1 MSAFHPVSQAARQ
14 DIAAASTAPRPTALA
29 PLIDSAWTSAGEAAR
44 RADVTVQIA
53 GDLDTV
59 AVTDPERCVAALVGL
74 LHESMAAAKRGA
86 MITVR
91 VTRDVRQKIEI
102 STTARSATAVDRPGL
117 ELAIARALM
126 AEDGGDVAIGRAPG
140 GRWRATMTLNAA

>member
-1 MSAFHPVSQAARQ
+1 MAVSSTRNDADDAERIARPAA
-14 DIAAASTAPRPTALA
+14 LV
-29 PLIDSAWTSAGEAAR
+29 PLIETAWTSAEEAR
-44 RADVTVQIA
+44 RAEVTLQVA

-86 MITVR
+86 LITVR
-91 VTRDVRQKIEI
+91 VTRDIRQRVEI
-102 STTARSATAVDRPGL
+102 STKARTASAADRPGL
-117 ELAIARALM
+117 ELAIARALV

-140 GRWRATMTLNAA
+140 GRWRATMTLKAA